1 MSNIVCIRVS
11 RELKENMKKFHNIN
25 WSDLIRGF
33 IEETIS
39 RLEARSLSERLRMI
53 LGMCLP
59 SLPKLS
65 LDGSE
70 LTEILSDASVSSIS
84 LLYKQ
89 HVSLNIFRDNIFMS
103 YSSLITLLTASLY
116 NGVCQATC
124 FPIPSSRSLWWR
136 SADPSVF

>member
-25 WSDLIRGF
+25 WSELIRRF
-33 IEETIS
+33 IEETVS

-53 LGMCLP
+53 LGMCRP
-59 SLPKLS
+59 SPLILS

-70 LTEILSDASVSSIS
+70 LTEILIDASVSSIS

-89 HVSLNIFRDNIFMS
+89 RVSLNISCDFS
-103 YSSLITLLTASLY
+103 CLIAL
-116 NGVCQATC
+116 
-124 FPIPSSRSLWWR
+124 
-136 SADPSVF
+136 